1 MRHTLGLLPL
11 FALALALGTTLQA
24 QSKLVENLKA
34 GKKQTV
40 VTYGTSLT
48 AGGKWFGPVKE
59 IIDQKFPGQLTYF
72 NGAASGRESR
82 WGLKMLDQN
91 IIAHKPDTVFIEFS
105 INDAVARFKL
115 STDESRKNMTE
126 MLDRI
131 KKALP
136 NCEIILQIT
145 NPVVGKPK
153 GDYSERVNQTAYE
166 QIYRDLAKQ
175 RGLLL
180 IDNAP
185 AWQKILKD
193 QGEAAYLK
201 LVTDGVH
208 PTAAAW
214 KEVVVPTVLKTIGLA
229 ECGVRNAECGIE
241 NQQSRK

>member
-1 MRHTLGLLPL
+1 MRNPLRLLPL
-11 FALALALGTTLQA
+11 LALALAFGATLHA

-34 GKKQTV
+34 GKNQSV

-59 IIDQKFPGQLTYF
+59 IIDKKFPGQLAYF
-72 NGAASGRESR
+72 NGAGSGRESR
-82 WGLKMLDQN
+82 WGLKMLEQN
-91 IIAHKPDTVFIEFS
+91 VLAHKPDTVFIEFA

-115 STDESRKNMTE
+115 STDESRKNITQ

-136 NCEIILQIT
+136 GCEIILQIT

-153 GDYSERVNQTAYE
+153 GDKSERVNQPAYE
-166 QIYRDLAKQ
+166 QIYRDLAKE

-180 IDNAP
+180 SDNAP
-185 AWQKILKD
+185 AWQKILAD

-201 LVTDGVH
+201 LVPDGVH
-208 PTAAAW
+208 PTADAW
-214 KEVVVPTVLKTIGLA
+214 KEVVVPNVLKTIGP
-229 ECGVRNAECGIE
+229 N
-241 NQQSRK
+241 N